1 MSIDTEAVSPD
12 VETYPVVVTIAR
24 DFGAEGHEIGKMLS
38 LELGIPFYDNE
49 VLVRASERAG
59 SSVSDAAA
67 YDERCAAEL
76 FAFLPDRM
84 DARSNGDKLFAH
96 VVDVV
101 QELGSQS
108 CIIEGRLSDYILR
121 DNPNRIAVL
130 VTAPLDARIEIVRSK
145 RGWDEK
151 RAKKLVKKMQRG
163 RELFYDR
170 YSKGKNGLHD
180 NKDIVVNRA
189 RFGRQ
194 GCVDIIAAA
203 YRAKVAAIDAA
214 AGAEAD
220 DTGSVAADATAAYPA
235 E

>member
-1 MSIDTEAVSPD
+1 
-12 VETYPVVVTIAR
+12 
-24 DFGAEGHEIGKMLS
+24 
-38 LELGIPFYDNE
+38 
-49 VLVRASERAG
+49 
-59 SSVSDAAA
+59 
-67 YDERCAAEL
+67 
-76 FAFLPDRM
+76 M

-108 CIIEGRLSDYILR
+108 CVIEGRLSDYILR

-203 YRAKVAAIDAA
+203 YRAKVAVIDAA
-214 AGAEAD
+214 AVAEAD
-220 DTGSVAADATAAYPA
+220 ATGAVAADATAAHPA